1 MELHGPTFFALFA
14 VSSSEYSSTAT
25 TATTATTISA
35 VSSAS
40 GGHAY
45 ELDRLASELPLLLST
60 GMDSS

>member
-1 MELHGPTFFALFA
+1 MELPGPTLFALYA
-14 VSSSEYSSTAT
+14 VSAT
-25 TATTATTISA
+25 TATTTTTISA

-40 GGHAY
+40 TRGHAY

>member
-1 MELHGPTFFALFA
+1 MELPGPTLFALYA
-14 VSSSEYSSTAT
+14 VSSSTAT
-25 TATTATTISA
+25 TATTTTTISA

-40 GGHAY
+40 TRGHAY